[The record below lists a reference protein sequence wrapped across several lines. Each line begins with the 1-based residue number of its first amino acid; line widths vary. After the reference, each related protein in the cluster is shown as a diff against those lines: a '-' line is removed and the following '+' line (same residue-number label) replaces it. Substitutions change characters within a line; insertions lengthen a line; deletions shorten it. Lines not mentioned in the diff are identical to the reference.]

1 MVLGGILHWIFQ
13 FYLNA
18 KKNTYYDKI
27 FYHPGY
33 EFTDNEGNVTGLKT
47 YHDIEYHYLFRTL
60 GIYNQIS
67 VEGRLMVKKEIQ
79 PLLEIGFYQQVYIP
93 VKNKLDIS
101 VRELGHNINPMEY
114 PHYIVGIIAS
124 AGISI
129 NKGKYQIPIKINT
142 YLPFTESI
150 DRPMELRTQFNL
162 SIGYTFSIG
171 KNNR

>member
-1 MVLGGILHWIFQ
+1 
-13 FYLNA
+13 
-18 KKNTYYDKI
+18 
-27 FYHPGY
+27 
-33 EFTDNEGNVTGLKT
+33 
-47 YHDIEYHYLFRTL
+47 
-60 GIYNQIS
+60 
-67 VEGRLMVKKEIQ
+67 MVKKEIQ

>member
-1 MVLGGILHWIFQ
+1 MAHVGVTYSRSLNKFTDRLRLNVALGL

-33 EFTDNEGNVTGLKT
+33 EFTDNEGNVTGPKT

-79 PLLEIGFYQQVYIP
+79 PLLEIGFYQQEYIF
-93 VKNKLDIS
+93 
-101 VRELGHNINPMEY
+101 R
-114 PHYIVGIIAS
+114 
-124 AGISI
+124 
-129 NKGKYQIPIKINT
+129 
-142 YLPFTESI
+142 
-150 DRPMELRTQFNL
+150 
-162 SIGYTFSIG
+162 
-171 KNNR
+171 